1 MAARHGG
8 EAAGLL
14 WRAGLDEVVKW
25 GHLVYLSNG
34 PALLI
39 RAEEQR
45 VLFGFWRGQRLR
57 EMNPRLKPGG
67 KYQMGSIELREGEEV
82 VSTRARQLVKR
93 AVQLNKT
100 LGDPTRISSVACCPP
115 MPDLEPLPDLDTAP
129 LFTPLRVALTT
140 LLRGLQPADW
150 NASTVAGA
158 WRVRDIVAHLLDGEL
173 RTLAA
178 HRDGHPL
185 AADGTVQGYADV
197 IALVQGLNA
206 EGVAAGRHW
215 SPRILVDLLE
225 MSGAWM
231 AAFIATLDPDAPAL
245 FAVAWAGEAV
255 STNRFDT
262 AREYTER
269 WHHQM
274 QIRLAIG
281 DRGQHRTLLAE
292 RYAAPLLETAVRVL
306 PHAYRELAAA
316 DGTTIAIVV
325 DSRAGRRRCAVAAE
339 LDAPSREWRLAPLR
353 GHCRQSHAPRHRWAG
368 PVVAAVLQ
376 RNRPRRCR
384 GRL

>member
-1 MAARHGG
+1 
-8 EAAGLL
+8 
-14 WRAGLDEVVKW
+14 
-25 GHLVYLSNG
+25 
-34 PALLI
+34 
-39 RAEEQR
+39 
-45 VLFGFWRGQRLR
+45 
-57 EMNPRLKPGG
+57 
-67 KYQMGSIELREGEEV
+67 
-82 VSTRARQLVKR
+82 
-93 AVQLNKT
+93 
-100 LGDPTRISSVACCPP
+100 
-115 MPDLEPLPDLDTAP
+115 MPDFEPLPDLDTAP

-140 LLRGLQPADW
+140 LLRDLQPADW
-150 NASTVAGA
+150 DASTVAGA

-185 AADGTVQGYADV
+185 GADGTVQGYTDV
-197 IALVQGLNA
+197 IALVHRLNA

-215 SPRILVDLLE
+215 SPRILIDLLE
-225 MSGAWM
+225 MSGAWI
-231 AAFIATLDPDAPAL
+231 AAFIPTLDPEAPAL

-316 DGTTIAIVV
+316 DGTSIAIVV
-325 DSRAGRRRCAVAAE
+325 DS
-339 LDAPSREWRLAPLR
+339 
-353 GHCRQSHAPRHRWAG
+353 HA
-368 PVVAAVLQ
+368 AAVDAAW
-376 RNRPRRCR
+376 RRS
-384 GRL
+384 

>member
-1 MAARHGG
+1 
-8 EAAGLL
+8 
-14 WRAGLDEVVKW
+14 
-25 GHLVYLSNG
+25 
-34 PALLI
+34 
-39 RAEEQR
+39 
-45 VLFGFWRGQRLR
+45 
-57 EMNPRLKPGG
+57 
-67 KYQMGSIELREGEEV
+67 
-82 VSTRARQLVKR
+82 
-93 AVQLNKT
+93 
-100 LGDPTRISSVACCPP
+100 

-140 LLRGLQPADW
+140 LLRDLQPADW
-150 NASTVAGA
+150 DASTVAGA

-185 AADGTVQGYADV
+185 AADGTVQGYTDV
-197 IALVQGLNA
+197 IALVQRLNA

-215 SPRILVDLLE
+215 SPRILIDLLD

-231 AAFIATLDPDAPAL
+231 AAFIATLDPEAPAL

-306 PHAYRELAAA
+306 PHAYRELAAVSN
-316 DGTTIAIVV
+316 T
-325 DSRAGRRRCAVAAE
+325 
-339 LDAPSREWRLAPLR
+339 
-353 GHCRQSHAPRHRWAG
+353 
-368 PVVAAVLQ
+368 
-376 RNRPRRCR
+376 
-384 GRL
+384 

>member
-1 MAARHGG
+1 
-8 EAAGLL
+8 
-14 WRAGLDEVVKW
+14 
-25 GHLVYLSNG
+25 
-34 PALLI
+34 
-39 RAEEQR
+39 
-45 VLFGFWRGQRLR
+45 
-57 EMNPRLKPGG
+57 
-67 KYQMGSIELREGEEV
+67 
-82 VSTRARQLVKR
+82 
-93 AVQLNKT
+93 
-100 LGDPTRISSVACCPP
+100 

-129 LFTPLRVALTT
+129 LFTPLRTELTT
-140 LLRGLQPADW
+140 LLRDLQPADW
-150 NASTVAGA
+150 DASTVAGA

-185 AADGTVQGYADV
+185 ATAGTVRDYADV
-197 IALVQGLNA
+197 IALVQRLNA
-206 EGVAAGRHW
+206 EGVTAGRHW
-215 SPRILVDLLE
+215 SPRILIDLLD

-231 AAFIATLDPDAPAL
+231 AAFIATLDPEAPAL

-306 PHAYRELAAA
+306 PHAYGELAAA
-316 DGTTIAIVV
+316 MGPP
-325 DSRAGRRRCAVAAE
+325 SRSWSIRMRTPGCAVAAE
-339 LDAPSREWRLAPLR
+339 LDTPSRERQLAPLL
-353 GHCRQSHAPRHRWAG
+353 GHRRRSTLRVTAG
-368 PVVAAVLQ
+368 PDAWWRLFFNALAPEDVD
-376 RNRPRRCR
+376 
-384 GRL
+384 GRLRHPGRQDAC